1 MSCLSPDQF
10 VLYKAGLGQA
20 AREEQLLA
28 SNSSGACGDGSSL
41 QLSVE
46 DQHASLVYWTWKEGK
61 LLVG

>member
-10 VLYKAGLGQA
+10 VLYKAGLGLA

-28 SNSSGACGDGSSL
+28 SNSSGACGDGGSL

-46 DQHASLVYWTWKEGK
+46 VQHAGLAY
-61 LLVG
+61 